1 MFFGDAI
8 VLVTNVFVDLMLSL
22 YLHYRCG
29 RLTIQTNM
37 PNGELVAYLL
47 SYLTA
52 LIILFVLI
60 VSVLSIIKSKK
71 ELENKIY

>member
-8 VLVTNVFVDLMLSL
+8 VLVTNVFVDLILSL
-22 YLHYRCG
+22 FLHYKCG
-29 RLTIQTNM
+29 RLTIQSDM
-37 PNGELVAYLL
+37 PNGELAANIL

-60 VSVLSIIKSKK
+60 VSVLGIFKS
-71 ELENKIY
+71 